1 MPGKRKL
8 TNQVKAIQ
16 YFIEQ
21 GDADMVFAIVNNAPQ
36 LTDKAKLEIQNELR
50 DFFDEFENTNDTQLI
65 PRAGKCP
72 GCYKGRT
79 GFMYTGNVSKK
90 KQPLLFKQKNGNIE
104 SITSCGAF
112 ELKKATGLKKK
123 KAIKGKAKKKD

>member
-72 GCYKGRT
+72 GCYAGRT

-90 KQPLLFKQKNGNIE
+90 KQPLLFEQKNGNIQ

-112 ELKKATGLKKK
+112 ALNKTIKSKKK
-123 KAIKGKAKKKD
+123 KPVKGKTRGK